1 MKKLWARLGVTLS
14 LTDEEVR
21 KLIGDNQATMS
32 DREKIIIKVVNDG
45 RFSLDG
51 ETYVPQEAV
60 ADFNEEYNASY
71 EENDYELYW

>member
-14 LTDEEVR
+14 LTNEEVE
-21 KLIGDNQATMS
+21 KLISDDRLEMK
-32 DREKIIIKVVNDG
+32 DREKIVMKVISEG

-60 ADFNEEYNASY
+60 ADFNEEYNTSY